1 MPEGPEIKI
10 ISEQLNEFCKEKI
23 LIGISWTNSSRYS
36 KVKLKGYDLFE
47 KYSPYKI
54 KRVFSK
60 GKQIFME
67 LISIYDDIT
76 IGGAVTSG
84 SFFLPRPRT
93 IYLNSNFGFKGK
105 WLLKKGSHSDLSLEL
120 GSVHESS
127 KLIMLKINEYI
138 YYDDSIKHGNISIL
152 SEDDFQKKIKSLG
165 PDLIVDDISTS
176 EWRKKIRKTKQ
187 RIKIYKFLMNQTK
200 FSGIGNYL
208 QIEILYLAKIKPT
221 RDLESLSDID
231 LENIRKYSIS
241 TIRKSYSL
249 GGTYTDLYDKKGTFK
264 VKIYRKK
271 VDEFG
276 NKIMKTKLDRTV
288 YWVPSIQK

>member
-1 MPEGPEIKI
+1 MPEGPEITI

-36 KVKLKGYDLFE
+36 KVKPKGYDLFD

-67 LISIYDDIT
+67 LESIYDDIT
-76 IGGAVTSG
+76 KG
-84 SFFLPRPRT
+84 RT
-93 IYLNSNFGFKGK
+93 KVYLNSNFGFKGK
-105 WLLKKGSHSDLSLEL
+105 WLLKKGSHSNLSLEL
-120 GSVHESS
+120 GSVHELS
-127 KLIMLKINEYI
+127 KIIMLKINEYI

-152 SEDDFQKKIKSLG
+152 SEDNFHKKMRSLG

-187 RIKIYKFLMNQTK
+187 NIKIYKFLMNQTK

-221 RDLESLSDID
+221 RDLKSLSDIE
-231 LENIRKYSIS
+231 LENIRKYSIEL
-241 TIRKSYSL
+241 IRKSYSL
-249 GGTYTDLYDKKGTFK
+249 GGTYTDLYEKKGTFK

-271 VDEFG
+271 IDEFG